1 MRSDL
6 QYGRFRGED
15 GDVNVRKV
23 NLGLWT
29 LTAALSTGAV
39 VCAGLGLFTPI
50 EVEPDSR
57 AMGRRVAAT
66 SQGSADSQLS
76 LAEFESIWRL
86 SLRMSPSDA
95 PVTTPLANTAAMPAG
110 PGGPFVLIGTIGD
123 SLVMIRT
130 ATGVVEI
137 KGLGELANGAK
148 IVAIR
153 PSQVDVEVAGQ
164 RLTIAQ
170 PREGSGG

>member
-1 MRSDL
+1 
-6 QYGRFRGED
+6 
-15 GDVNVRKV
+15 VNVRKV

-29 LTAALSTGAV
+29 LTAALAAGAV
-39 VCAGLGLFTPI
+39 ICAGLGVFTPI
-50 EVEPDSR
+50 EVESDSR
-57 AMGRRVAAT
+57 AMGRRAAAT

-76 LAEFESIWRL
+76 LAEFEPIWRL
-86 SLRMSPSDA
+86 NLRRSFTDA
-95 PVTTPLANTAAMPAG
+95 PVTVPVIDASAIPGG

-123 SLVMIRT
+123 SLAMIRT
-130 ATGVVEI
+130 SSGVVEI

-164 RLTIAQ
+164 RLTIAK